1 MRLVLT
7 PTLNALLTGFTTET
21 SSVAKS
27 DLELVILAVCLELFA
42 RLDKEDSDQVALSL
56 KLSHIDISRTYD
68 LLTRRV
74 SQVLPFPPASWLQVS
89 CLRTDSVKC
98 AFNQALP
105 QTHASTSFILPMK
118 MNS

>member
-7 PTLNALLTGFTTET
+7 PTLNALLTGFATET

-27 DLELVILAVCLELFA
+27 DLELVILVVCLELFD
-42 RLDKEDSDQVALSL
+42 RLDKEDSDQVALSP

-68 LLTRRV
+68 LLTRCV

>member
-7 PTLNALLTGFTTET
+7 PTLNALLTGFATET

-42 RLDKEDSDQVALSL
+42 RLDKEDSDQVASSL

-68 LLTRRV
+68 LLTHRV
-74 SQVLPFPPASWLQVS
+74 SQVLSFPPAS
-89 CLRTDSVKC
+89 
-98 AFNQALP
+98 
-105 QTHASTSFILPMK
+105 
-118 MNS
+118 

>member
-7 PTLNALLTGFTTET
+7 PTLNALLTGFATET

-27 DLELVILAVCLELFA
+27 DLELVILQSVSIFT
-42 RLDKEDSDQVALSL
+42 RLDKKDSDQVALSL

-105 QTHASTSFILPMK
+105 QSHASTSFILPMK